1 MANCGKNRPET
12 TVASIEVRLPTNHPI
27 FEAQLLP
34 LETSE
39 SNEQFL
45 ISPGLDFQA
54 DFQIGSASAAEP
66 L

>member
-12 TVASIEVRLPTNHPI
+12 TIASIEVRLPTPI

-39 SNEQFL
+39 SNEQFV